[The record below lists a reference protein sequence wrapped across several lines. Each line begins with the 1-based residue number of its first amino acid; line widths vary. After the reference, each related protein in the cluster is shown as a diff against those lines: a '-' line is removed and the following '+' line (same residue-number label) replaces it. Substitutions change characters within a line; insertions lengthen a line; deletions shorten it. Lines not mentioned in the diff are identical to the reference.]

1 MLTMAL
7 EHPVKSKDVNP
18 LRPVQRRHRAIRDII
33 TACALLATLNI
44 AQAAFLLEIDTD
56 GADDGPVT
64 FNPNFSFGGDTTTAS
79 SSVTSLAFGTT
90 GGDSIFGGDG
100 VVEPDTYVYTYTPS
114 VNADNLV
121 IPPGTDL
128 GSGNLATG
136 FTGGGTG
143 TYRVYATWPFTD
155 NVTGGP
161 TRFTLSTTGATD
173 VVIDIDQN
181 GGGAGTGDEW
191 IPLGDIELTDPNADI
206 MVTQIPTTS
215 NSFISMR
222 AYGLLFEAL
231 DNPDGPAPDSVP
243 VPAGNRGGWLILIVL
258 ATAVGL
264 VVIQRRG

>member
-1 MLTMAL
+1 MAL
-7 EHPVKSKDVNP
+7 GHLMKSKSAYP
-18 LRPVQRRHRAIRDII
+18 PGPVHRRHLAGRGFV
-33 TACALLATLNI
+33 TACMLLATLNI

-56 GADDGPVT
+56 GDDDGSVT
-64 FNPNFSFGGDTTTAS
+64 FHPNFSFGGDTTTAS
-79 SSVTSLAFGTT
+79 SSVTSPAFGTT

-100 VVEPDTYVYTYTPS
+100 VAEPDTYVYTYTPS
-114 VNADNLV
+114 VDADNLV

-136 FTGGGTG
+136 FTGGGIG
-143 TYRVYATWPFTD
+143 TYRVYATWPFTT
-155 NVTGGP
+155 NVSGGP

-181 GGGAGTGDEW
+181 GGGAGAGDEW
-191 IPLGDIELTDPNADI
+191 VPLGDIELTDPDADI
-206 MVTQIPTTS
+206 TVTQIPTGV

-231 DNPDGPAPDSVP
+231 DNPGGPGPGPNAVP
-243 VPAGNRGGWLILIVL
+243 VPTGNWSGWLILIVL